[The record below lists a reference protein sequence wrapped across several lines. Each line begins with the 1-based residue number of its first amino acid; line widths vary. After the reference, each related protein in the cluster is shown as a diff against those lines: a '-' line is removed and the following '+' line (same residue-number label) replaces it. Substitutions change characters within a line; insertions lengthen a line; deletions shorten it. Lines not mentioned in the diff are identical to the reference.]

1 MSAKIDCV
9 ARLCDTVRSLRLL
22 APGLDQPL
30 RLALLPSVGNAAPLA
45 SADLAAAEA
54 LVAAAFERIGIED
67 LRFCH
72 GAQQQL
78 TSFEL
83 LISRRVSAAFEHGLQ
98 GAGDLRTLDEARRLI
113 ASQALAFDNDPS
125 HILPTPIP
133 LAAGLSLAAYA
144 SPKRHSTA
152 MSQSVMMVLPC
163 GMPFDLCLPWFESLG
178 QEHFVVT
185 WETRGLF
192 GECVDFD
199 ALDCAADAQINDL
212 FAVLDHFGIKEAHLM
227 GICGGAMIALAAA
240 ARRPEQIKAL
250 SLWYGDF
257 VLADSTLRTDH
268 QQNFEWL
275 MSEAA
280 QGREDAADLHGMFL
294 DQKLLST
301 VPEAIAHHALLPY
314 ANQEAFYRYA
324 KLNHALNQL
333 DVEPLLASIDTPT
346 LVVAGQNDTTTHTG
360 GSAFIARALRNASL
374 RMEAHG
380 DHQSFFSAPDHSK
393 TMAVEFI
400 DAAVAVPA

>member
-9 ARLCDTVRSLRLL
+9 ARLCDTVRSLRQL
-22 APGLDQPL
+22 APRLDQPL

-45 SADLAAAEA
+45 SAALAAAEA

-72 GAQQQL
+72 GKQHQL

-83 LISRRVSAAFEHGLQ
+83 LISRRVSAAFEKGLPDVSD
-98 GAGDLRTLDEARRLI
+98 ASMLDEARRLI
-113 ASQALAFDNDPS
+113 ETHVIEADSFRIGS
-125 HILPTPIP
+125 TPIRR
-133 LAAGLSLAAYA
+133 AAGLSLAAYA
-144 SPKRHSTA
+144 STNRHSKA
-152 MSQSVMMVLPC
+152 VMMVLPC
-163 GMPFDLCLPWFESLG
+163 GMPFELCLPWFQSLG
-178 QEHFVVT
+178 QDHFVVT

-192 GECVDFD
+192 GDCTDFD
-199 ALDCAADAQINDL
+199 AIDCTADAQIDDL
-212 FAVLDHFGIKEAHLM
+212 FAVLDHFGTEESHLM

-240 ARRPEQIKAL
+240 ARRPEQIKAM

-257 VLADSTLRTDH
+257 VLADSTLRTAH

-280 QGREDAADLHGMFL
+280 QGRGDAADLHGMFL
-294 DQKLLST
+294 DQKLLAT

-333 DVEPLLASIDTPT
+333 DVEPLLARVDTPT

-360 GSAFIARALRNASL
+360 GSTFIARGLRNANL
-374 RMEAHG
+374 RMEADG

-393 TMAVEFI
+393 TMAFEFI
-400 DAAVAVPA
+400 DSAWAVPA